1 MLLNIVPAQKPLLD
15 AQYAVS
21 LAAIPDDSA
30 KTRGIAVGEAAA
42 AAMIAARTDDG
53 RFGPFRFL
61 VGFGPGAWQPV
72 LPAFV
77 NDPNAWLK
85 DVKPFLIRSS
95 SQFRS
100 KGPLSLT
107 SRAYAREFDEV
118 KSLGSASSTTRLADQ
133 TLAARYWAE
142 NPPATWN
149 RIFRTLS
156 TQQGLTVVENARLFA
171 MLYMSAADALISV
184 WDDKAYRS
192 FWRPITAIRAADT
205 DGNPRT
211 VKDDGWLPLIANP
224 PYPEH
229 PSGHAGLSG
238 SIVATLQDFFE
249 TDELAW
255 SDTNNGGF
263 TRSFTRFSQ
272 AIDEVV
278 DARVWSGIHF
288 RNADEQGAKIGR
300 KVAKWREKH
309 YFAAVHPGSSDD
321 DAEEEED
328 DDD

>member
-1 MLLNIVPAQKPLLD
+1 
-15 AQYAVS
+15 
-21 LAAIPDDSA
+21 
-30 KTRGIAVGEAAA
+30 
-42 AAMIAARTDDG
+42 
-53 RFGPFRFL
+53 
-61 VGFGPGAWQPV
+61 
-72 LPAFV
+72 
-77 NDPNAWLK
+77 
-85 DVKPFLIRSS
+85 
-95 SQFRS
+95 
-100 KGPLSLT
+100 
-107 SRAYAREFDEV
+107 
-118 KSLGSASSTTRLADQ
+118 
-133 TLAARYWAE
+133 
-142 NPPATWN
+142 
-149 RIFRTLS
+149 
-156 TQQGLTVVENARLFA
+156 

-184 WDDKAYRS
+184 WDDKAYRP

-211 VKDDGWLPLIANP
+211 TKDEGWLPLIANP

-249 TDELAW
+249 TDEVAW

-309 YFAAVHPGSSDD
+309 YFGAVHPASSDD
-321 DAEEEED
+321 GEEED
-328 DDD
+328 DD